1 MLQFFGFKFGN
12 CHDVVLLRLL
22 LIRRCKQKCLK
33 ISYLTQICQVL
44 GGQISRSPP
53 DKCRSIVKKAGEAI
67 SQTHFPQFFLHF
79 YSDQNRRQTLGLL
92 YFGNFKISINMPY
105 FDSSPLSPRICV
117 SNNCVLGTSHFSGWQ
132 MIICWCWQITRFLRQ
147 PLHCSARSALD
158 GDDVIK
164 RRTGWGGISNI
175 LNHPWKYS
183 QKLT

>member
-44 GGQISRSPP
+44 GRQISRSPP

-92 YFGNFKISINMPY
+92 YFGNFKISIMHFVPQIQY
-105 FDSSPLSPRICV
+105 ILYSPKLGMYSKLRYIFICE
-117 SNNCVLGTSHFSGWQ
+117 
-132 MIICWCWQITRFLRQ
+132 
-147 PLHCSARSALD
+147 
-158 GDDVIK
+158 
-164 RRTGWGGISNI
+164 
-175 LNHPWKYS
+175 
-183 QKLT
+183 